1 MIAVRL
7 STDRCSSGVNKN
19 RDRFIRNVESSFTK
33 PIEREGWEKPLEFL
47 GALPLRI
54 RRTLKK
60 LAKELKVPK
69 ALKYVILFFSNV
81 LVSFFFSLFLKDL
94 FIYG

>member
-1 MIAVRL
+1 MIAVGL
-7 STDRCSSGVNKN
+7 STERCSSGVNKN
-19 RDRFIRNVESSFTK
+19 RDRFIPNVESSFTK
-33 PIEREGWEKPLEFL
+33 PIEREGWEKPGEFL

-69 ALKYVILFFSNV
+69 ALKCVILFFSNV
-81 LVSFFFSLFLKDL
+81 LVS
-94 FIYG
+94 